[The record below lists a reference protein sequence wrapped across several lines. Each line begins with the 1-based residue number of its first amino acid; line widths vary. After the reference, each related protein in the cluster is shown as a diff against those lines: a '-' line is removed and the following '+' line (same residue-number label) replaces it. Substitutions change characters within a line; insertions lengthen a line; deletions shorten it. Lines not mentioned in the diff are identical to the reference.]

1 MEDVISKSFILEK
14 CINILKR
21 VDREIIEIV
30 VMEVIF
36 KDAFEVYK

>member
-14 CINILKR
+14 CINILKI

>member
-1 MEDVISKSFILEK
+1 MEDVIMKSFILEK

-36 KDAFEVYK
+36 KDVFEVCK